1 MRKFMT
7 VENPHIIV
15 KKINCKRPA
24 NQMMATEPEKVER
37 LRLGVIEYTIMRAQK
52 ILEPFTPI
60 GVNFKRMNATYL
72 SGINIHI
79 FLDP

>member
-15 KKINCKRPA
+15 KKINFKRA
-24 NQMMATEPEKVER
+24 SDQMMATEPEKVER
-37 LRLGVIEYTIMRAQK
+37 LRLGVIEDAIMRAQK
-52 ILEPFTPI
+52 ILEPFTSV
-60 GVNFKRMNATYL
+60 GVNFKRRNATYL